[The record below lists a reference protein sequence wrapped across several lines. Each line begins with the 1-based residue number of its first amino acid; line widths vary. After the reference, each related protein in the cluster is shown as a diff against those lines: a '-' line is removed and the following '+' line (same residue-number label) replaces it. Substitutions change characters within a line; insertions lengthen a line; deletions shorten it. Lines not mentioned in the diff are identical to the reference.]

1 MRGADE
7 IRSRRRPNVIR
18 RASFADLLLAMLLA
32 AGTVGYLAALPRGA
46 VGIDEATYLK
56 EALRLMRG
64 EVLYRDVF
72 DLTTPGWMYLMALL
86 FNTFGATFATAR
98 ITAAVIQAATA
109 LMVFATCRSVGVRR
123 EIAIALAVV
132 CVLSAEVNYR
142 VASQHWLA
150 TLLSAGVLLTYV
162 RSGQTRAGVFATGV
176 IVGILISVHQ
186 QRGLSMALG
195 AAMFVSADA
204 LLTPPADRPILRT
217 LVRRGLTLAVGV
229 SVVVGPML
237 ALSVWQAGFAPVWRS
252 LVTFP
257 LVDYR
262 HSAHCPWGF
271 DSVRGSVPAEILKWL
286 PVVPLLAGIRIAVL
300 WRQHSP
306 HLRAWLIMSLHG
318 AASILSIWYYPDRIH
333 IAFIVPSFAVLAGAL
348 IEWLLRGVG
357 ERVSGVDL
365 ERFSPSPL
373 TPSLRLAASQALGY
387 VLTLA
392 LIVPSLVLAR
402 GYFNERWRVLNYP
415 YWGPFGRIDFPNPES
430 VEFHTRL
437 ARLLDDVPGRTL
449 YCYLTMSYTCLFVDG
464 HNPTRFELLVVDYN
478 SPAQIAEVTHMLTL
492 KDVPYVIALPAAVQL
507 DDPIAAFI
515 RRNYVQIERGEVV
528 RAIWRRKV
536 EPGQSVD

>member
-1 MRGADE
+1 M
-7 IRSRRRPNVIR
+7 IR
-18 RASFADLLLAMLLA
+18 RASVADRVSAILLA
-32 AGTVGYLAALPRGA
+32 AVTVGYLAALPRGV
-46 VGIDEATYLK
+46 VGTDEATYLK

-86 FNTFGATFATAR
+86 FKVFGATFATAR

-109 LMVFATCRSVGVRR
+109 LTVFATCRTVGVRR
-123 EIAIALAVV
+123 EIALALAVG
-132 CVLSAEVNYR
+132 CVVSAEVNYPL
-142 VASQHWLA
+142 ASQHWLA
-150 TLLSAGVLLTYV
+150 TLLAASVLLTYL

-186 QRGLSMALG
+186 QRGLSVALG
-195 AAMFVSADA
+195 AALFVTVDA
-204 LLTPPADRPILRT
+204 LLTRPADRPALRT
-217 LVRRGLTLAVGV
+217 LVRRGVTLAAGM

-237 ALSVWQAGFAPVWRS
+237 ALIVWQAGFAQVWRA

-262 HSAHCPWGF
+262 HRVHCPWGF
-271 DSVRGSVPAEILKWL
+271 HGAPGYLPAEILKRL
-286 PVVPLLAGIRIAVL
+286 PIVLLLAGIRIAVL
-300 WRQHSP
+300 WRQQSS
-306 HLRAWLIMSLHG
+306 HLRAWLIMSVHC

-348 IEWLLRGVG
+348 IEWALGWGIGR
-357 ERVSGVDL
+357 RVSGVGS
-365 ERFSPSPL
+365 EPPSPI
-373 TPSLRLAASQALGY
+373 TPNPVTPFLFNALGY
-387 VLTLA
+387 VLALA
-392 LIVPSLVLAR
+392 LIVPSLVFAR
-402 GYFNERWRVLNYP
+402 DHFNERWRVLQYP

-430 VEFHTRL
+430 VELHTRL

-449 YCYLTMSYTCLFVDG
+449 YCYVTMSYTCLFVDG
-464 HNPTRFELLVVDYN
+464 RNPTRFELLVANYN

-492 KDVPYVIALPAAVQL
+492 KDVPYVIALPATVQR

-515 RRNYVQIERGEVV
+515 RRNYVQIERGGVV
-528 RAIWRRKV
+528 RAIWRRKG
-536 EPGQSVD
+536 EPAQSVD